1 MKSFSLGTSRTE
13 KLSITVLTYLLP
25 ATGEFYDDNWLLC
38 EISIQ
43 AGAFRGKF
51 QANFLTSDLAGL
63 LQGLTKLHDEL
74 LGEYVFEP
82 LEEQLVLKVT
92 CDALGHFCFDCV
104 AMDEAG
110 IGRTLGFDISLDQ
123 TYLGATLRELSEV
136 VRTFP
141 VRA

>member
-1 MKSFSLGTSRTE
+1 MKSFSLGTSKSE
-13 KLSITVLTYLLP
+13 SISITVLTYLLP

-51 QANFLTSDLAGL
+51 QANFLTSELSGL

-74 LGEYVFEP
+74 RGEYAFEP
-82 LEEQLVLKVT
+82 LEEQLVLKAT
-92 CDALGHFCFDCV
+92 CDSLGHFFFDCV

-110 IGRTLGFDISLDQ
+110 IGHTLSFEISLDQ
-123 TYLGATLRELSEV
+123 TYLGATLRELSDV